1 MKTITFKIAIFFL
14 LCVSLTA
21 NATVIATPV
30 ITKSPAAIVLDQS
43 NTWTFDFTG
52 STLTGTESLVIHF
65 WQPTSH
71 PYFALTYQGNLKWTL
86 TFTPT
91 TFFGQTVVQ
100 IAENVDQFYFT
111 IIDYTSSV
119 VVGETGTLHQT
130 FATPIA
136 TTAPVAITGSP
147 SGAYALDQPV
157 TWNFDLTGSCFT
169 AAMDIYMYAWS
180 PSTPD
185 PSYNNSTAISK
196 LTYVSGMT
204 WSKTLTPTTY
214 FGKTVSEIQA
224 SAGFWMKLK
233 DQAGKVETAAFSVP
247 QTFSTTGIDNN
258 AHISF
263 EAYPNPVMND
273 LTIKLRDN
281 NFDNISLYDFKG
293 SLLRKNQIATGQL
306 ELKQNF
312 ESLGKGIYFIV
323 LNGEKSS
330 QTIKVIK

>member
-14 LCVSLTA
+14 LCVSFTA

-30 ITKSPAAIVLDQS
+30 ITKSPVAIVLEQS

-52 STLTGTESLVIHF
+52 SALTGTENLVIYF
-65 WQPTSH
+65 WQPASH
-71 PYFALTYQGNLKWTL
+71 ASVALTNLGGLKWSL

-91 TFFGQTVVQ
+91 TFFNLTMQE
-100 IAENVDQFYFT
+100 IAENANQFYYN
-111 IIDYTSSV
+111 IQDG
-119 VVGETGTLHQT
+119 VGGVTGTLHTT
-130 FATPIA
+130 FATPVA
-136 TTAPVAITGSP
+136 TTAPVTITGSP

-157 TWNFDLTGSCFT
+157 TWNFDLTGSGFKGGL
-169 AAMDIYMYAWS
+169 DVYMYAWS

-185 PSYNNSTAISK
+185 PNYNNSTAISK

-204 WSKTLTPTTY
+204 WSITLTPTTY
-214 FGKTVSEIQA
+214 FTKTVSEIQA

-233 DQAGKVETAAFSVP
+233 DQTGKIETAAFSVP

-258 AHISF
+258 ALISF

-273 LTIKLRDN
+273 LTIKLKDN
-281 NFDNISLYDFKG
+281 NFDNVSLYDFKG
-293 SLLRKNQIATGQL
+293 SLLSKNQIATGQL

-312 ESLGKGIYFIV
+312 ESLGKGIYFVV